1 MESKEEFYVDLKE
14 ESKEDDLEKL
24 SLNKQITKTLVKCV
38 DESDIDF

>member
-24 SLNKQITKTLVKCV
+24 SLNK
-38 DESDIDF
+38 